1 MAEEVVIVSAVRT
14 PTGKFGRSLQGL
26 SAVDLGTIAA
36 QGAVKR
42 SGLAPAMIQQ
52 TIFGTVLQAGLG
64 QNVARQIELNAGL
77 PVTSTAMTINQ
88 VCGSSLKA
96 IRLGQSAILMGDA
109 DAVLVGGTE
118 SMSNAPFLNN
128 HVRWGQKLGHAT
140 LVDSLAHDGLT
151 DAFGGESMGITAEN
165 VAAQYHVSREEQD
178 LFALRSQRNATQAQK
193 EHRFDAE
200 IVPVKVG
207 NQTIIADEPVRTT
220 TSLDQLAA
228 LKPAFK
234 TDGTVTAG
242 NAAGLNDGAAAM
254 VLMRKSAAVAAGI
267 PYLATLRGYQESGI
281 APDIMGYA
289 PVTAIQGALA
299 KDRLAVKDID
309 RFEVNEAFA
318 AQSVAIA
325 RDLHIP
331 NERLNVNGGSIA
343 LGHPLGASGTRI
355 VVTLLHEL
363 IRADLHRGLASMCI
377 GGGMGI
383 ALTITRD

>member
-14 PTGKFGRSLQGL
+14 PIGKFGRSLQKL
-26 SAVDLGTIAA
+26 SAVDLGSIAA
-36 QGAVKR
+36 QAAVKR

-128 HVRWGQKLGHAT
+128 DIRWGQKFGHTT
-140 LVDSLAHDGLT
+140 LIDSLTNDGLT
-151 DAFGGESMGITAEN
+151 DAFGGEAMGMTAEN
-165 VAAQYHVSREEQD
+165 VAEKYHVSRAEQD
-178 LFALRSQRNATQAQK
+178 AFALRSQQNATQAQLD
-193 EHRFDAE
+193 HRFDAE

-207 NQTIIADEPVRTT
+207 NQTITADEPVRTT
-220 TSLDQLAA
+220 TSADQLAA
-228 LKPAFK
+228 LKPSFK
-234 TDGTVTAG
+234 ENGTVTAG

-254 VLMRKSAAVAAGI
+254 VLMRKSAALAADI
-267 PYLATLRGYQESGI
+267 PYLATLGNYQETGI
-281 APDIMGYA
+281 DPAVMGYA
-289 PVTAIQGALA
+289 PVTAIQSVLA
-299 KDRLAVKDID
+299 KDGLTVNDVD

-318 AQSVAIA
+318 AQSVAIT

-331 NERLNVNGGSIA
+331 NDRLNVNGGGIA

-363 IRADLHRGLASMCI
+363 IRADLHRGLASMCV

-383 ALTITRD
+383 ALTISRD

>member
-1 MAEEVVIVSAVRT
+1 MADEVVIVSAVRT
-14 PTGKFGRSLQGL
+14 PIGKFGRSLRGL
-26 SAVDLGTIAA
+26 SAVELGTIAA
-36 QGAVKR
+36 QAAVKR
-42 SGLAPAMIQQ
+42 SGLAPTAIQQ

-128 HVRWGQKLGHAT
+128 DIRWGQKLGHTT
-140 LVDSLAHDGLT
+140 LVDSLANDGLT
-151 DAFGGESMGITAEN
+151 DAFGGEAMGITAEN
-165 VAAQYHVSREEQD
+165 VAAKYHVSRAEQD
-178 LFALRSQRNATQAQK
+178 AFALRSQQNATHAQATD
-193 EHRFDAE
+193 RFAAE
-200 IVPVKVG
+200 IVPVTVG
-207 NQTIIADEPVRTT
+207 ETTVTADEAVRST
-220 TSLDQLAA
+220 TSLDQLAK

-234 TDGTVTAG
+234 ANGTVTAG

-254 VLMRKSAAVAAGI
+254 VLMRKSAAQAAHI
-267 PYLATLRGYQESGI
+267 PYLATLRSYQEVGI
-281 APDIMGYA
+281 DPAVMGYA
-289 PVTAIQGALA
+289 PVTAIQGALGQA
-299 KDRLAVKDID
+299 GLTVNDID
-309 RFEVNEAFA
+309 RFEINEAFA

-325 RDLHIP
+325 RDLAIP
-331 NERLNVNGGSIA
+331 ADKLNVNGGSIA

-363 IRADLHRGLASMCI
+363 LRTDLHRGLAAMCI

-383 ALTITRD
+383 ALTIERD

>member
-1 MAEEVVIVSAVRT
+1 MADEVVIVSAVRT
-14 PTGKFGRSLQGL
+14 PIGKFGRNLRGL
-26 SAVDLGTIAA
+26 SAVELGTIAA
-36 QGAVKR
+36 QAAVTR
-42 SGLAPAMIQQ
+42 SGLDPAAIQQ

-128 HVRWGQKLGHAT
+128 DIRWGQKLGHTT
-140 LVDSLAHDGLT
+140 LVDSLANDGLT
-151 DAFGGESMGITAEN
+151 DAFGGEAMGITAEN
-165 VAAQYHVSREEQD
+165 VAAKYHVTRAEQD
-178 LFALRSQRNATQAQK
+178 AFALRSQQKATQAQAAD
-193 EHRFDAE
+193 RFAAE
-200 IVPVKVG
+200 IVPVNIG
-207 NQTIIADEPVRTT
+207 DTTITTDEAVRST
-220 TSLDQLAA
+220 TSLDQLAH

-234 TDGTVTAG
+234 ANGTVTAG

-254 VLMRKSAAVAAGI
+254 VLMRKSAAQAAHI
-267 PYLATLRGYQESGI
+267 PYLATLRGYQEVGI
-281 APDIMGYA
+281 APAVMGYA
-289 PVTAIQGALA
+289 PVTAIQGALSQDNLSIA
-299 KDRLAVKDID
+299 DID
-309 RFEVNEAFA
+309 RFEINEAFA
-318 AQSVAIA
+318 AQSVAIT
-325 RDLHIP
+325 RDLAIP
-331 NERLNVNGGSIA
+331 AEKLNVNGGSIA

-363 IRADLHRGLASMCI
+363 LHDDLHRGLASMCI

-383 ALTITRD
+383 ALTIERD